1 MEPSEIE
8 KEYNRV
14 KRSLEVLGYRGPLGI
29 ESAGVVNKV
38 LNDLIKTTD
47 AFKKN
52 PR

>member
-38 LNDLIKTTD
+38 LNDLI
-47 AFKKN
+47 
-52 PR
+52 